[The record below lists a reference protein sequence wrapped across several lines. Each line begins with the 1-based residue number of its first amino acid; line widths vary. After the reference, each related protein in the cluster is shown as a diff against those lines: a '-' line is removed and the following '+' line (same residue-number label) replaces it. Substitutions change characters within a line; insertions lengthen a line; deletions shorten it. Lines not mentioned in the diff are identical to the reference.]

1 MRDPRRHPD
10 EAKTTSRRYLAPAVG
25 LALLALG
32 AGACAEASG
41 EGSAVQ
47 VSMKD
52 YELTVSPDTAPA
64 GTITLEASSDGPSV
78 HEFEVFEVTGDA
90 DPDALSVKDDVAITD
105 GLTLVDEV
113 EDIVPGASA
122 ELTLDLE
129 PGTYAVICNLSGHYA
144 NGMHTTFVV
153 A

>member
-1 MRDPRRHPD
+1 MRNRLVG
-10 EAKTTSRRYLAPAVG
+10 AVWLAA
-25 LALLALG
+25 LAIVTV
-32 AGACAEASG
+32 ACQGSG
-41 EGSAVQ
+41 GGSTLD
-47 VSMKD
+47 VSMRD
-52 YELTVSPDTAPA
+52 YELTVSPGTVPA
-64 GTITLEASSDGPSV
+64 GTVTLEATSEGPSV
-78 HEFEVFEVTGDA
+78 HEFEVFEVTG
-90 DPDALSVKDDVAITD
+90 DVAITD